1 MKTLLK
7 NNNFARGSS
16 TKTSLTRFSLY
27 FCIHIPVMIAHKLS
41 GTFIFPI
48 ILLYCSLASVNSY
61 AQRKPD
67 ETSYYRTV
75 PVPAHL
81 LPIERAYGSSALG
94 SVYFYGGKKLS
105 SPYSLEIPFFELND
119 PEVTHHFK
127 AYRTLV
133 TVGRLTA
140 LVPLAYILF
149 QNNNRYSGGAYWT
162 VYGSSLV
169 ASLTLTFV
177 GNGQVKKA
185 VTRYNEML
193 SQPRVGLSASPIL
206 MTGQMAIGAGVS
218 LGF

>member
-1 MKTLLK
+1 MIIYKL
-7 NNNFARGSS
+7 NGPVIISMI
-16 TKTSLTRFSLY
+16 SLFSLLTS
-27 FCIHIPVMIAHKLS
+27 MKL
-41 GTFIFPI
+41 F
-48 ILLYCSLASVNSY
+48 
-61 AQRKPD
+61 AQRRPD

-81 LPIERAYGSSALG
+81 LPIERAYGSSSLG

-127 AYRTLV
+127 AFRTLV

-140 LVPLAYILF
+140 LVPLAFILF

-162 VYGSSLV
+162 VYGGSLV
-169 ASLTLTFV
+169 ASLTLTLV
-177 GNGQVKKA
+177 GNGQVNKA

-193 SQPRVGLSASPIL
+193 IQPRVGLSASPIP
-206 MTGQMAIGAGVS
+206 MTGQTAIGAGVS

>member
-1 MKTLLK
+1 
-7 NNNFARGSS
+7 
-16 TKTSLTRFSLY
+16 
-27 FCIHIPVMIAHKLS
+27 MIAHKLS
-41 GTFIFPI
+41 GPTV
-48 ILLYCSLASVNSY
+48 ILVVALFLQLPGTSLY

-81 LPIERAYGSSALG
+81 LPIERAYGSSSLG

-127 AYRTLV
+127 AFRTLV

-149 QNNNRYSGGAYWT
+149 QNNNRYNGGAYWT
-162 VYGSSLV
+162 VYGGSLV
-169 ASLTLTFV
+169 TSLTLTII
-177 GNGQVKKA
+177 GNGQVNKA
-185 VTRYNEML
+185 VTRYNDML
-193 SQPRVGLSASPIL
+193 SQPRIGLSASPIP
-206 MTGQMAIGAGVS
+206 MTGQIAVGAGVS